1 MLSVTWLELKAWF
14 GSQARHNE
22 QEIMYISVL
31 SHCVKHMSFFFSTQE
46 KRKEKIGRGTKR
58 GRNAK
63 QEAHLSHCNSLK
75 SSTPQAVP
83 S

>member
-31 SHCVKHMSFFFSTQE
+31 SHRVKHMSFFSQPKKRE
-46 KRKEKIGRGTKR
+46 KKR
-58 GRNAK
+58 
-63 QEAHLSHCNSLK
+63 
-75 SSTPQAVP
+75 
-83 S
+83 